1 MAVAIPQKDTVFH
14 SDTIIIG
21 HAQLTAVVKRG
32 KTHWELPGGGSTT
45 SKPFAMTYARRLNTM
60 IQSNMERTK
69 SSLLWS

>member
-1 MAVAIPQKDTVFH
+1 MAVAIPDKDTVFH

-32 KTHWELPGGGSTT
+32 RTYWVLPGGGSTS
-45 SKPFAMTYARRLNTM
+45 SKPFAMTYARRLNRM
-60 IQSNMERTK
+60 IQIGMDRTQ